1 MLEIGDFMSQTDW
14 VPSEFM
20 DFLYPCRREC
30 NKILG
35 KDQMNKQIRKRKMC
49 RNCPISAVYSDL
61 SYCERGAEILEGLQK
76 KEITFSLAKMK

>member
-20 DFLYPCRREC
+20 DFFIHVEE
-30 NKILG
+30 NVIKFLG
-35 KDQMNKQIRKRKMC
+35 KIKMIKQIWIRKMC

-61 SYCERGAEILEGLQK
+61 SYCEREAEIL
-76 KEITFSLAKMK
+76 